1 MFTLEQWRLVRK
13 VKQAEIAEQLGIS
26 TMTYMRW
33 EKEPEKIP
41 YGKVLEIAKILQV
54 NITDIIFL
62 PKEATE
68 CSTEE

>member
-13 VKQAEIAEQLGIS
+13 IKQADMAEKLGIA
-26 TMTYMRW
+26 TITYQRW

-41 YGKVLEIAKILQV
+41 YGKVLEIANILQV
-54 NITDIIFL
+54 NTNDIIFL
-62 PKEATE
+62 PKEATN